1 MIDIPNFINVIS
13 RKPSSLAEVD
23 WARETCWFDEITI
36 RLLLMDIEDDEI
48 FKLVAKYIVT
58 AWYDLCNECMLG
70 RDSLN
75 SEEASLFFDSSTGD
89 WKFVPVEEDEDNEYI
104 LPTIEA
110 FIEEVSKNRN
120 NLLRRKIQ
128 KQKLDEKALEK
139 ELNQKS
145 VDKCGCIE
153 AMANDNLFSSHYYNE
168 YHRFQDEN
176 AQLKAELEKYKSDSE
191 HAINKARIEGIRS
204 VVEQLIIYGEK
215 FPCNQNDKAE
225 VIKEALLAKSFK
237 GHIPSDALTP
247 QWQERLMNLG
257 RKEQGVTF
265 QGESMFNISG
275 NDQVNIGGNN
285 GRK

>member
-1 MIDIPNFINVIS
+1 MKNKQAMTEIREFLRKINNT
-13 RKPSSLAEVD
+13 PSYMTKVNWKTETEGFRYRRLRAIIVGIKEVEVCQL
-23 WARETCWFDEITI
+23 AREYIINAWCYTMAEPSDEIVR
-36 RLLLMDIEDDEI
+36 RLDQCFEERKAKVLKRLHKQELDNKARSLDKTMLYDD
-48 FKLVAKYIVT
+48 ADR
-58 AWYDLCNECMLG
+58 ANEP
-70 RDSLN
+70 
-75 SEEASLFFDSSTGD
+75 
-89 WKFVPVEEDEDNEYI
+89 FV
-104 LPTIEA
+104 
-110 FIEEVSKNRN
+110 
-120 NLLRRKIQ
+120 
-128 KQKLDEKALEK
+128 
-139 ELNQKS
+139 
-145 VDKCGCIE
+145 C
-153 AMANDNLFSSHYYNE
+153 DNLFSQHYYQE
-168 YHRFQDEN
+168 YHRLQNEN

-204 VVEQLIIYGEK
+204 MVEQLIIYGEK

-237 GHIPSDALTP
+237 GHIPSDALSP

>member
-1 MIDIPNFINVIS
+1 MTGIRDFIDKIITNPAFLIDVNWLEETNCFDDYRIKDIIMNIADEHICGMVIRYIITS
-13 RKPSSLAEVD
+13 WYD
-23 WARETCWFDEITI
+23 TCELILDGKDDFDELVYKRFWDTNGEWKYVP
-36 RLLLMDIEDDEI
+36 IEDDEDYEYELPSI
-48 FKLVAKYIVT
+48 
-58 AWYDLCNECMLG
+58 E
-70 RDSLN
+70 DSVR
-75 SEEASLFFDSSTGD
+75 
-89 WKFVPVEEDEDNEYI
+89 KI
-104 LPTIEA
+104 LKA
-110 FIEEVSKNRN
+110 RN
-120 NLLRRKIQ
+120 NAFKRKAQ
-128 KQKLDEKALEK
+128 KQKMDAKAREK

-145 VDKCGCIE
+145 VNKCGCIE
-153 AMANDNLFSSHYYNE
+153 AMANDNLFSNHYYNE
-168 YHRFQDEN
+168 YNRFQDEN

-225 VIKEALLAKSFK
+225 VIKEALLAKSFN
-237 GHIPSDALTP
+237 GHIPSDALSH
-247 QWQERLMNLG
+247 QWKERLMNLG

>member
-1 MIDIPNFINVIS
+1 MVIRYIITS
-13 RKPSSLAEVD
+13 WYD
-23 WARETCWFDEITI
+23 TCELILDGKDDFDELVYKRFWDTNGEWKYVP
-36 RLLLMDIEDDEI
+36 IED
-48 FKLVAKYIVT
+48 
-58 AWYDLCNECMLG
+58 
-70 RDSLN
+70 
-75 SEEASLFFDSSTGD
+75 
-89 WKFVPVEEDEDNEYI
+89 DEDNEYELPSIEDTIRKI
-104 LPTIEA
+104 LKT
-110 FIEEVSKNRN
+110 RN
-120 NLLRRKIQ
+120 NAFKRKAL
-128 KQKLDEKALEK
+128 KQKMDAKALEK
-139 ELNQKS
+139 ELNRKS

-191 HAINKARIEGIRS
+191 HAIKKARIEGIRS

-225 VIKEALLAKSFK
+225 VIKEALLAKSFN